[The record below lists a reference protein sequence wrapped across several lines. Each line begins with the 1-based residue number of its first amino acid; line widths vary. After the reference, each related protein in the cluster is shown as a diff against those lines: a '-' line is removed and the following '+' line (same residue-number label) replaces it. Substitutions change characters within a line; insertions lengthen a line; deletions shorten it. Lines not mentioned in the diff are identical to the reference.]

1 MRNFILIIL
10 LLVVATSCLESDG
23 FHVKRTDVV
32 NISEFFVEDSMALD
46 DTIRVTATAREDN
59 GCWKDF
65 FFEYNVENDS
75 VLSLAAFGTF
85 ESFGNCPS
93 EIVSKDTVIDF
104 IPDSV
109 GIYYFYVA
117 RNAFDYTVDTLVVE

>member
-10 LLVVATSCLESDG
+10 LLAVTTSCLESDG
-23 FHVKRTDVV
+23 LHVKRTDVG
-32 NISEFFVEDSMALD
+32 NITEFFIQDSMVLG
-46 DTIRVTATAREDN
+46 DTIQVTATAKENN

-104 IPDSV
+104 IPDSL
-109 GIYYFYVA
+109 GTYYFFVA
-117 RNAFDYTVDTLVVE
+117 RNAYNYTVDTLVVE